1 MKIDRLIGIITILLR
16 QDKATAPELAK
27 RFEVSRRTIN
37 RDIEDICKAGI
48 PLVTTQGR
56 GGGISIA
63 EGYKIDSSLF
73 TEDELQAVFAGLKGM
88 DSVSES
94 SLLRDVLEKLSPKS
108 GQISLD
114 DAIVI
119 DLASYYRPSLTWKIE
134 QIKTAIHEHRLISF
148 SYYYEKG
155 ENRRTIE
162 PYRIVFKWSSW
173 YVWGYCLE
181 RGDFRLFK
189 LNRLWNLEPGTDTFT
204 ARELPAEG
212 LDFEKH
218 FIDGSIH
225 LKARF
230 AESEKYRLI
239 EEYGTDSFT
248 EENGQLLFERN
259 FAGYRNMSEW
269 ILSFGDKAEVLEP
282 KELREDIRRQAEN
295 ILGYYVDT

>member
-16 QDKATAPELAK
+16 QDKATATELAE
-27 RFEVSRRTIN
+27 RFEVSRRTIS

-48 PLVTTQGR
+48 PLVTARGW

-63 EGYKIDSSLF
+63 EGYKIDRSIF

-88 DSVSES
+88 DSISDRS
-94 SLLRDVLEKLSPKS
+94 HLREVLDKLSPKS
-108 GQISLD
+108 GQIALD

-134 QIKTAIHEHRLISF
+134 QIKTAIHERRFISF

-155 ENRRTIE
+155 ESHRTIE
-162 PYRIVFKWSSW
+162 PYRVVFKWSSW
-173 YVWGYCLE
+173 YVWGWCLE

-189 LNRLWNLEPGTDTFT
+189 LNRLWDLELGTDTFT

-218 FIDGSIH
+218 FIEGSIH
-225 LKARF
+225 LKACF
-230 AESEKYRLI
+230 SESEKYRLI
-239 EEYGTDSFT
+239 EEYGVESFT
-248 EENGQLLFERN
+248 EENGGLLFERN
-259 FAGYRNMSEW
+259 FAIYKNLVEW
-269 ILSFGDKAEVLEP
+269 ILSFGDKVEVFEP

-295 ILGYYVDT
+295 ILSCYQDT

>member
-16 QDKATAPELAK
+16 QDKATAPELAE
-27 RFEVSRRTIN
+27 RFEVSRRTLY

-48 PLVTTQGR
+48 PLVTIPGR

-73 TEDELQAVFAGLKGM
+73 TEDELQAVFAGLKGI
-88 DSVSES
+88 DSVSKS
-94 SLLRDVLEKLSPKS
+94 PHLRDILEKLSPKS
-108 GQISLD
+108 CQISLD

-134 QIKTAIHEHRLISF
+134 QIKTAIHERRLISF

-155 ENRRTIE
+155 ESHRTIE
-162 PYRIVFKWSSW
+162 PYRVVFKWSSW
-173 YVWGYCLE
+173 YVWGWCLE

-189 LNRLWNLEPGTDTFT
+189 LNRLWDLELGADTFT

-218 FIDGSIH
+218 FIEGSIH
-225 LKARF
+225 LKASF

-239 EEYGTDSFT
+239 EEYGIDSFT

-259 FAGYRNMSEW
+259 FAGYRNMAEW
-269 ILSFGDKAEVLEP
+269 ILSFGDKVEVLEP
-282 KELREDIRRQAEN
+282 KELQEDIRRQAEN
-295 ILGYYVDT
+295 ILSRYKDT